1 LSRCLSNF
9 LSLRVR
15 VSTLSVRG
23 TFGIVT
29 LDLVL
34 EAHRFCPFFPRLLLK
49 LIKLF
54 PLFADQLR
62 QISQCQFRVLCT
74 KDRTAMVVVEHVSRE
89 RSFQFLTV
97 LVKHWCLLLLFL
109 FVLVFLGVGFWVLV
123 CSILFK
129 SCLLFFGGFGI
140 ALRDIGST
148 FTVSNSIIRATSLLV
163 GSMLE

>member
-1 LSRCLSNF
+1 
-9 LSLRVR
+9 
-15 VSTLSVRG
+15 
-23 TFGIVT
+23 
-29 LDLVL
+29 
-34 EAHRFCPFFPRLLLK
+34 
-49 LIKLF
+49 
-54 PLFADQLR
+54 
-62 QISQCQFRVLCT
+62 VLCT

-163 GSMLE
+163 YEFKRNWIACELLEGLGNFGDFLQINLLFGTFLLFERMLE